1 MWTLKIATPTPETG
15 TDTDKPLIFRLPEGA
30 VKTVGRTAHSDF
42 ILDAALVSRVHCR
55 LMATMMGELHVE
67 DLDSTNGTFVNDQRV
82 DRAVLNTGDRLRVGR
97 VELAVTKES

>member
-1 MWTLKIATPTPETG
+1 MWTLKSAPNTETEH
-15 TDTDKPLIFRLPEGA
+15 TLTFRLPEGA
-30 VKTVGRTAHSDF
+30 IKTLGRAAQSDF

-67 DLDSTNGTFVNDQRV
+67 DLDSTNGTFVNDRRV
-82 DRAVLNTGDRLRVGR
+82 DRAVLSNGDRLRIGR